1 MDEILKIYLNTPV
14 PFFVYFIFFVGYLCI
29 FAVTVLSVVKVL
41 GCATAVDRV
50 ILLSVLLSILAVV
63 LRKFVPGPYTMLLF
77 YVVIMLA
84 VTFFFK
90 MPLRKSFVGVIFA
103 LVLSMLSTVLIS
115 QNIIIFTKFGVMAE
129 QNIYILVSV
138 GLTEVFFNF
147 VYVILASRF
156 DNLNLSF
163 MFFSEEKNAKA

>member
-1 MDEILKIYLNTPV
+1 MDEVIKTYLQAPV
-14 PFFVYFIFFVGYLCI
+14 FSFVYFMIFVEYLCL
-29 FAVTVLSVVKVL
+29 FTVTILSVLKVL

-50 ILLSVLLSILAVV
+50 IWLSAFLSILAVV

-77 YVVIMLA
+77 HVIIMLT
-84 VTFFFK
+84 VSLFFK
-90 MPLRKSFVGVIFA
+90 VSLRKSFVGVIFA
-103 LVLSMLSTVLIS
+103 LALSMLSTILITQNVLILT
-115 QNIIIFTKFGVMAE
+115 QIGVMAKK
-129 QNIYILVSV
+129 NIFIFIGM

-156 DNLNLSF
+156 ENLNLSF